1 MPLHHAHAGAHIPV
15 QSRPSRPHQHAQDN
29 SVIRLNLKVTASD
42 FQRDIKVLLGSEG
55 ESAGFDL
62 GPQNEKLRGSF
73 LGDLKSPLAVFNWEW
88 AVM

>member
-1 MPLHHAHAGAHIPV
+1 MNVSEDILIWTGNSNHH
-15 QSRPSRPHQHAQDN
+15 
-29 SVIRLNLKVTASD
+29 KVTASD

-88 AVM
+88 AVMRHA